1 MEKNI
6 ELLEKY
12 IKKPFY
18 IGDVRADNNVFLAPM
33 AGVCD
38 RAFRTVCKMHGA
50 GMVYSEMIS
59 AKGVHYKSENSIVL
73 AETDEREFPCAVQIF
88 GSEPDIMAEAAVV
101 FEKMGAPL
109 IDINMGCP
117 VPKVAG
123 NGEGS
128 ALMKDQKLAG
138 EIVKAVSSAVKV
150 PVTVKMRRGFKIGDE
165 SAAELAQIV
174 CENGAKAVTVHG
186 RYREEYYSGASNRDT
201 IKRVKQAVDVPV
213 IASGDI
219 NSVEDAFAVFEETG
233 CDAIMIGRG
242 ALGNPWIFEDV
253 LKGFDSQH
261 SGEDILKE
269 VELHS
274 KLVIGFKG
282 EEIGVRE
289 LRKHMAWY
297 LKGLPGSA
305 AVRDRLFKAV
315 KYDELIG
322 VLSDY
327 LLKK

>member
-1 MEKNI
+1 MEKNDNLI
-6 ELLEKY
+6 EKY

-18 IGDVRADNNVFLAPM
+18 IGNVKADNNIFLAPM

-59 AKGVHYKSENSIVL
+59 AKGVHYKSENSILL
-73 AETDEREFPCAVQIF
+73 AETDEREYPCAVQLF
-88 GSEPDIMAEAAVV
+88 GSEPEIMAEAAVV
-101 FEKMGAPL
+101 FEKMGAPM

-128 ALMKDQKLAG
+128 ALMKNRKLAG
-138 EIVKAVSSAVKV
+138 EIVKAVSSAVKI
-150 PVTVKMRRGFKIGDE
+150 PVTVKMRRGFSIGDE
-165 SAAELAQIV
+165 SAAELAQTV
-174 CENGAKAVTVHG
+174 CENGAKAVAVHG
-186 RYREEYYSGASNRDT
+186 RYREEYYSGTCNRD
-201 IKRVKQAVDVPV
+201 IIRRVKEAVGIPV

-219 NSVEDAFAVFEETG
+219 CNVKDAFNVFNETG
-233 CDAIMIGRG
+233 CDAVMIGRG
-242 ALGNPWIFEDV
+242 ALGNPWIFGDI
-253 LKGFDSQH
+253 LNGCDSVH

-282 EEIGVRE
+282 EEVGVRE

-315 KYDELIG
+315 KYDELIN